1 LCGDFNAVRSRSER
15 KGVKER
21 GVKVSELN
29 GFNSFIESNLLIE
42 LPIVGK
48 NFTWFK
54 HDGSTKGRIDIV
66 FVSEDWL

>member
-1 LCGDFNAVRSRSER
+1 M
-15 KGVKER
+15 
-21 GVKVSELN
+21 KVSELN